1 MSWSDQF
8 KKKLIQIGLLS
19 SGGVDEQQ
27 IASLE
32 TLLLESDVGVVATDQ
47 ICATLRQKIKEG
59 RSLRQGLQ
67 ELLSNSFTIVPRT
80 FEQKNNHHTEVWLIL
95 GVNGVGKTTSIGKL
109 ARFLQTQRHKVLLAA
124 GDTFRAAASDQLS
137 MWAQRNNSLFVSN
150 EQGDPASIIFDA
162 IQMAK
167 ARQIDIALIDTA
179 GRLPTQAHL
188 IEELKKVQRVANKA
202 LIGAPHERILVVDAT
217 TGQNMLAQIRAFDAA
232 VQLTGL
238 IITKIDGS
246 AKGGAL
252 LAFAFDSLIRHIPIY
267 FVGLG
272 EGIDDLAVFHPER
285 FINSFLPSVKE

>member
-19 SGGVDEQQ
+19 SSALEQQ
-27 IASLE
+27 ITSLE
-32 TLLLESDVGVVATDQ
+32 TLLLESDVGVVAAGQ
-47 ICATLRQKIKEG
+47 ICAALGQKVKEG
-59 RSLRQGLQ
+59 VSLRRGLQ
-67 ELLSNSFTIVPRT
+67 EILTSSFTVAPRT
-80 FEQKNNHHTEVWLIL
+80 FEQKKEHQTEVWLIL

-109 ARFLQTQRHKVLLAA
+109 ARFLQTQGHKILLAA
-124 GDTFRAAASDQLS
+124 GDTFRAAASDQLA
-137 MWAQRNNSLFVSN
+137 MWAQRNSSLFVSN
-150 EQGDPASIIFDA
+150 EQGDPASIMFDA
-162 IQMAK
+162 IQMAR
-167 ARQIDIALIDTA
+167 ARQVDVALIDTA
-179 GRLPTQAHL
+179 GRLPTQMHL

-202 LIGAPHERILVVDAT
+202 LIGAPHERILGVDAT

-252 LAFAFDSLIRHIPIY
+252 LALPFDPIIRHIPIY

-272 EGIDDLAVFHPER
+272 EGIDDLAVFRPER
-285 FINSFLPSVKE
+285 FINSFLPDIKE